1 MRQERIISIGEE
13 GVIELVVELLFQGP
27 KTGKIDDKSVGV
39 KLLSCKPKSK
49 TAAIAM
55 YESTVSWMT
64 PLTMTT
70 RIPSKILATSV
81 RIFECFSH
89 GRSSRE
95 LLKLAC
101 VLRL

>member
-1 MRQERIISIGEE
+1 M
-13 GVIELVVELLFQGP
+13 IELVVELLFEGP

-39 KLLSCKPKSK
+39 KLLSCKPKGK

-64 PLTMTT
+64 PLTMTA
-70 RIPSKILATSV
+70 RISREILATSV
-81 RIFECFSH
+81 SILQCLSH

-95 LLKLAC
+95 LLQLAC
-101 VLRL
+101 VLRLCVESDFDVVNRSM